1 MNIVLLLWGGLLK
14 IIEIISMITQ
24 MFNFTT
30 GHKKNFTFLWALFIT
45 GIVLWLS
52 IAQLNLITIVKNM
65 TAYKETKKIQD
76 LNLITKT
83 LTEEIIAIIP
93 NGKIAVE
100 VVATTQTGNNPAK
113 YDGTILNIYSYND
126 KEKVVDNSL
135 SRDIKYHAEN
145 AYPNRSFSLG
155 GYSERMLAVAR
166 SEKKY
171 EANTLESLKKIDA
184 ATTEALFI
192 TKSKDANGKEW
203 HGNSAFAVKHTIT
216 APHSQDGETM
226 DNYIIVMMDEEAS
239 NKAFAVEST
248 IGEKAAKVAKQ
259 VYETLTR

>member
-24 MFNFTT
+24 MFNFAT

-135 SRDIKYHAEN
+135 SRDIRYHAEN
-145 AYPNRSFSLG
+145 ASPNRSFSLG
-155 GYSERMLAVAR
+155 GYSERMLAVAL

-192 TKSKDANGKEW
+192 TETTDGNGKKW
-203 HGNSAFAVKHTIT
+203 YGNIAFPTKHTIT
-216 APHSQDGETM
+216 ASYSQDGKTM
-226 DNYIIVMMDEEAS
+226 DNYVIVMMDEEAS